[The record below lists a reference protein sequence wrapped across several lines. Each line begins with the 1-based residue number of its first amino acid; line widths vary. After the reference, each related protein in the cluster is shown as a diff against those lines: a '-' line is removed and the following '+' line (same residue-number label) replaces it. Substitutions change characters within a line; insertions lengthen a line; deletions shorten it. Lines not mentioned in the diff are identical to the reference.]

1 MREPLRTVV
10 IATLS
15 LVLGLPIALSALLYF
30 TQERLIFHPPP
41 APAAPPRARDLA
53 IRAVEIPTADG
64 LRLRG
69 WLARPDAAADE
80 RLPLL
85 IYFGG
90 NAEEVSRTST
100 LAGSVPG
107 WSLLAL
113 NYRGYGG
120 NPGTP
125 SEHSLSADA
134 LAIHDWAL
142 GRADVDATRVIAFGR
157 SLGSGLAVHLAAERP
172 LAGVILVTPF
182 DSLRAVAR
190 RLYPFA
196 PVSLL
201 LRHNFDSL
209 SRAPAIRAPLLVLAA
224 GRDEV
229 VPISH
234 ARTLFAGWAGPKTW
248 REFPAAGHN
257 DLDADPGYWAAIAE
271 FLPARR

>member
-1 MREPLRTVV
+1 MREPLRSIV

-15 LVLGLPIALSALLYF
+15 LFIGLPIALSAVLYF
-30 TQERLIFHPPP
+30 TQERLIFHPQP

-53 IRAVEIPTADG
+53 IREVEIPTADG

-69 WLARPDAAADE
+69 WLARPEAAGE
-80 RLPLL
+80 QRLPLL

-90 NAEEVSRTST
+90 NAEEVSGTAM
-100 LAGSVPG
+100 LAGAVPG
-107 WSLLAL
+107 WSLLTL

-120 NPGTP
+120 NPGSP
-125 SEHSLSADA
+125 SEQNLSADA

-142 GRADVDATRVIAFGR
+142 GRAEVDASRVIAFGR

-172 LAGVILVTPF
+172 LAGVVLATPF

-190 RLYPFA
+190 RHYPFA
-196 PVSLL
+196 PASLL
-201 LRHNFDSL
+201 LRHNFDAL

-229 VPISH
+229 VPVSH
-234 ARTLFAGWAGPKTW
+234 ARSLFAGWGGPKTW
-248 REFPAAGHN
+248 REFPSAGHN

-271 FLPARR
+271 FLTALH